1 MSSVM
6 SNFRRGSSENFE
18 PEDNLDPHAQR
29 QLRGKLEQ
37 IDYTAYVSN
46 REVIGHM
53 LGRAEAKIFQRLGV
67 AAAQARGQWVA
78 AAVAATE
85 SGQALTQMQIDRLSQ
100 LRRAYEELAE
110 VYDAMRRLVERGY
123 LAYSAPEKG
132 G

>member
-1 MSSVM
+1 VM
-6 SNFRRGSSENFE
+6 SNFRRGSSEHFE

-53 LGRAEAKIFQRLGV
+53 LGRAEANIFQRLGV